1 MLGYILNLLILV
13 AISGILAGSLNFII
27 GYAGI
32 YSMAHAAFF
41 GIAAYTGALIAL
53 HVSTSLLVAIPL
65 AMALCALLSLVD
77 FDAGAAR
84 AGEYFVVASLGLQMI
99 AYTVF
104 AEWKSVTGGLGGI
117 TGVPIA
123 TIFGYELRSLGA
135 FLAVSLVCLVLV
147 TLVNSDVGANELRPQ
162 PEGDPRR

>member
-53 HVSTSLLVAIPL
+53 HV
-65 AMALCALLSLVD
+65 
-77 FDAGAAR
+77 
-84 AGEYFVVASLGLQMI
+84 
-99 AYTVF
+99 
-104 AEWKSVTGGLGGI
+104 
-117 TGVPIA
+117 
-123 TIFGYELRSLGA
+123 
-135 FLAVSLVCLVLV
+135 
-147 TLVNSDVGANELRPQ
+147 
-162 PEGDPRR
+162 